1 MGIALGILVLGAFV
15 VLLLFLLAQPEDE
28 TVDEELL
35 GLIAANWERLNGD
48 QNSR

>member
-1 MGIALGILVLGAFV
+1 MEIALGVLVIGAFV
-15 VLLLFLLAQPEDE
+15 LLLLFLLAQPEDD

-35 GLIAANWERLNGD
+35 GLIAGNWERLNGY

>member
-1 MGIALGILVLGAFV
+1 MGIALGILILGAFV

-35 GLIAANWERLNGD
+35 GLTAANWERLDGD

>member
-1 MGIALGILVLGAFV
+1 MGIALGILILGAFV
-15 VLLLFLLAQPEDE
+15 VLLLFVLAQPEDD

-35 GLIAANWERLNGD
+35 GLIAANWDRLHGD

>member
-1 MGIALGILVLGAFV
+1 

>member
-1 MGIALGILVLGAFV
+1 MGIALGILILGAFV
-15 VLLLFLLAQPEDE
+15 VLLLVLLAQPEDE

-35 GLIAANWERLNGD
+35 GLIAANWDRLHGD